1 MVKQLH
7 PTSQGDLSDAE
18 WAVLQYADAMTRS
31 VSVPESVFEA
41 MKKALEK
48 EGMGEQQVV
57 EVTVTVA
64 SYNMVSRFLVALDVG
79 EQNMKAPEWATK
91 ITNAGGSDGKI
102 QS

>member
-1 MVKQLH
+1 M
-7 PTSQGDLSDAE
+7 E

-31 VSVPESVFEA
+31 VSVPGSVFEG

-79 EQNMKAPEWATK
+79 EQNAKAPEWAT
-91 ITNAGGSDGKI
+91 
-102 QS
+102 